1 MHESLFETFT
11 TSKSKPFHL
20 ARGNQR
26 VIAKDIMNVSV
37 SLKSKA
43 HDASVSNIIFHTDN
57 QPDNLKAI
65 DANNHLADFC
75 KEIDF
80 YKDFCKE
87 WIDNSKR
94 VKVQRLDSNRFFL
107 NEKGSQVP
115 SDAYFKGIV
124 KIFK

>member
-65 DANNHLADFC
+65 DANNHLADLC
-75 KEIDF
+75 
-80 YKDFCKE
+80 
-87 WIDNSKR
+87 
-94 VKVQRLDSNRFFL
+94 
-107 NEKGSQVP
+107 
-115 SDAYFKGIV
+115 
-124 KIFK
+124 